1 MRRPSEL
8 HVTHRFAQVAVLA
21 AAAAALGACAT
32 TPPPEKAPP
41 PPPVHVMRGP
51 PPPPPVDTN
60 VYAYPVH
67 GQTPEQLDRDRYE
80 CYVWANKQTGFDPS
94 APNVPPQ
101 AQVHVVSGPAP
112 GAGVATGAVV
122 GGVLGAAISA
132 PWARGAGA
140 ITGAL
145 IGSAVGASAEASA
158 RNQEAMQASAANRAQ
173 AVQMAQVQQ
182 KALDYRRAL
191 SACLEGRGYS
201 VR

>member
-1 MRRPSEL
+1 
-8 HVTHRFAQVAVLA
+8 
-21 AAAAALGACAT
+21 
-32 TPPPEKAPP
+32 
-41 PPPVHVMRGP
+41 
-51 PPPPPVDTN
+51 
-60 VYAYPVH
+60 VH
-67 GQTPEQLDRDRYE
+67 GQTAEQLDRDRYE

-101 AQVHVVSGPAP
+101 AQVRVVSGPAP

-158 RNQEAMQASAANRAQ
+158 RNQDAMQAAAANHAQ